1 MIQDP
6 REAAKY
12 LFTIFGIAALITLVV
27 LAASVFSH
35 ASTTSQH
42 RNSLGVPMYDVNP
55 YIYEAVIAVTNV
67 SEINGNLNLRV
78 RPVGT
83 YLLYDETVLLCG
95 LPLDKFQGVSEPFL
109 MTYER
114 QSHETVRGVGCHEL
128 LRVDSLIENTR
139 IQ

>member
-12 LFTIFGIAALITLVV
+12 LLTLFGLAALITLFV
-27 LAASVFSH
+27 LAVSTFGH
-35 ASTTSQH
+35 ATTTQH
-42 RNSLGVPMYDVNP
+42 RNSLGVPMYTVNP

-83 YLLYDETVLLCG
+83 YLLYDEAVLLCG

>member
-12 LFTIFGIAALITLVV
+12 LLTLFGLAALITLFV
-27 LAASVFSH
+27 LAVSTFGH
-35 ASTTSQH
+35 ATTTQH
-42 RNSLGVPMYDVNP
+42 RNSLGVPMYTVNP

>member
-12 LFTIFGIAALITLVV
+12 LLTLFGLAALITIVV
-27 LAASVFSH
+27 LAASTLGH
-35 ASTTSQH
+35 ATTTQH
-42 RNSLGVPMYDVNP
+42 RNSLGVPMYTVNP

-128 LRVDSLIENTR
+128 LREDSLIENTR